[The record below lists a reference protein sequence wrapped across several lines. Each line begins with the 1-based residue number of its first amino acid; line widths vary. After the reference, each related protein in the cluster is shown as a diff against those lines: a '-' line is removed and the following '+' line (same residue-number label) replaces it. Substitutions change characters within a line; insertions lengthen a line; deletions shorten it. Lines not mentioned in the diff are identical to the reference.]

1 MIKFIGG
8 LRWEVCH
15 EILIIQIYLNNQNN
29 NMKEIFKPVIIILL
43 VVCSYFNLFSNQ
55 AESVQNNMT
64 KETTNNRMGI
74 NLNLDEQTAIKIA
87 ELILVKIY
95 GKDVLKQRPWNV
107 SLKGDTYEINGTF
120 HEKNADGGVA
130 EIKISKSDGRILE
143 YLHWK

>member
-29 NMKEIFKPVIIILL
+29 NMKEIVKPVIIILL
-43 VVCSYFNLFSNQ
+43 VACSYFNLFSNQ

-64 KETTNNRMGI
+64 KETTNNRMAI

-95 GKDVLKQRPWNV
+95 GKDVLKQRPWNIFDNG
-107 SLKGDTYEINGTF
+107 STYEIRGTF
-120 HEKNADGGVA
+120 NKLGFGGVA
-130 EIKISKSDGRILE
+130 KIIINKSNGQIL
-143 YLHWK
+143 YYVHGK

>member
-29 NMKEIFKPVIIILL
+29 NMEEIVKPVIIILL
-43 VVCSYFNLFSNQ
+43 VACSYFNLFSNQ

>member
-29 NMKEIFKPVIIILL
+29 NMKEKIKPIITILL
-43 VVCSYFNLFSNQ
+43 IVCFYCNLFSNQ